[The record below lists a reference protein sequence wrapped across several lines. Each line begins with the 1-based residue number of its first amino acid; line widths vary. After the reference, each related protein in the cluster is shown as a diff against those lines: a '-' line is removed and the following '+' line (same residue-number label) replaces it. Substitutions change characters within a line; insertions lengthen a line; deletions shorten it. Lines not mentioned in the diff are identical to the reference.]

1 MKTLLLT
8 HFDSTFGPKIFLK
21 APETV
26 NADDFQHIPPL
37 MDLYREG
44 FFYHEFNKD
53 KSANLNIQVPSRY
66 ARGNFELL
74 MISYLVRD
82 GQLNP
87 DTAKEYL
94 INFAEKLK
102 QIDGAYKAFYVDS
115 SKHAGD
121 AQKFEE
127 IKELF
132 NAFYESIPAEI
143 NMFQPKQAKIFV
155 FGITKAGK
163 TTILQAV
170 QNQNFKENKPNT
182 FIDVSK
188 ILIPNTDV
196 SIMVYDAPGQIKYRT
211 MWIPNLA
218 GQNGLVFVVDVAD
231 KDRFSEAKI
240 VLHEIATRPETK
252 QLPLLMLFN
261 KIDLKKPK
269 VDQLV
274 KELQLDTL
282 GKRSMKYF
290 ETSAITGEGI
300 LEAFSWLAKTM
311 TDSRSG

>member
-8 HFDSTFGPKIFLK
+8 HFDCTFGPKIFLK

-26 NADDFQHIPPL
+26 NVNDFKHIPPL
-37 MDLYREG
+37 MDLYKEG

-53 KSANLNIQVPSRY
+53 KSANLNIQVSSRY

-87 DTAKEYL
+87 GTAKEHL
-94 INFAEKLK
+94 EKFADQLK
-102 QIDGAYKAFYVDS
+102 QIDDAYKAFYIES
-115 SKHAGD
+115 SKHSGD
-121 AQKFEE
+121 ARKFEE
-127 IKELF
+127 VKELF
-132 NAFYESIPAEI
+132 DAFYASIPAEI
-143 NMFQPKQAKIFV
+143 NMFQTKQAKIFV

-163 TTILQAV
+163 TTILQAL
-170 QNQNFKENKPNT
+170 QNQTFKDNKPNT

-196 SIMVYDAPGQIKYRT
+196 SVMVYDAPGQIKYRE

-231 KDRFSEAKI
+231 KERFSEAKI
-240 VLHEIATRPETK
+240 VLHEIVTRPETN
-252 QLPLLMLFN
+252 QLPLLLLFN

-269 VDQLV
+269 VNQLV
-274 KELQLDTL
+274 KELQLEAL
-282 GKRSMKYF
+282 GNRPMKYF
-290 ETSAITGEGI
+290 ETSAMTGEGI
-300 LEAFSWLAKTM
+300 VEAFRWFADKLSK
-311 TDSRSG
+311 RN